1 RLHLSRRNW
10 GDTYSRMLDRM
21 LDAMMKNEERFV
33 TALGDRQY
41 RRMVLRMRAARSNA
55 FMSYVLT
62 IRSWLI

>member
-1 RLHLSRRNW
+1 
-10 GDTYSRMLDRM
+10 MLDRM
-21 LDAMMKNEERFV
+21 LDAMISNEENFV

-55 FMSYVLT
+55 IMSYVLT